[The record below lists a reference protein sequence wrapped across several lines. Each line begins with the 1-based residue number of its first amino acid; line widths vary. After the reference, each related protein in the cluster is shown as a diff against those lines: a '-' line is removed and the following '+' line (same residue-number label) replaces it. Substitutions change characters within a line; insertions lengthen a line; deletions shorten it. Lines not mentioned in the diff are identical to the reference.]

1 MRSFAH
7 MPFGIS
13 DRNSLFAHHL
23 EGLVRVSQ
31 FENHWNKGIVFN
43 WRKNGWC
50 VWVKVAP
57 NFFKGKYVV
66 VVFYRDAIIIV
77 AFFL

>member
-1 MRSFAH
+1 MK
-7 MPFGIS
+7 
-13 DRNSLFAHHL
+13 
-23 EGLVRVSQ
+23 GLCLT
-31 FENHWNKGIVFN
+31 KG
-43 WRKNGWC
+43 KNGWC